1 MCVEQWP
8 SDIKFIWFF
17 VHHKTKCSTKWHRI
31 VCSPSFFLSLF
42 CCHSEDLTWN
52 HFGNFTHFV
61 STKLWESVLL
71 NQRLLLNVEQYIA
84 TDVCVYQTTQ
94 HNLCAQCVSSDFM
107 LLSQVSRSLKVFVC
121 FRVLAL
127 SSSFWWC
134 CAVFIISF
142 DVTFSESF
150 MFDLFLFYLSSENH
164 PKYLFELFLLMVW
177 TVWQWFPN
185 GLSKH
190 INTLAYI

>member
-1 MCVEQWP
+1 MCIP
-8 SDIKFIWFF
+8 
-17 VHHKTKCSTKWHRI
+17 
-31 VCSPSFFLSLF
+31 
-42 CCHSEDLTWN
+42 N
-52 HFGNFTHFV
+52 HTAPY
-61 STKLWESVLL
+61 T
-71 NQRLLLNVEQYIA
+71 
-84 TDVCVYQTTQ
+84 

-121 FRVLAL
+121 FRVLSL

-190 INTLAYI
+190 INTLAYIWAQAHIERWRETLLFNLVREKEGRRERESQSCQFAT